1 MGGYIGSRSVVLSTT
16 AANVQDVTATDTTP
30 EVTII
35 NNTHED
41 TDGGR
46 EGKVIF
52 KGQQS
57 GGEETTLAEIQGS
70 HDGTADDEKGD
81 LIFKT
86 NDGSDGA
93 SPTERLRIDSTGKST
108 FKDDVGIEGA
118 TPTLQMYDTTVTNNV
133 MDVSYDEFLTL
144 DIDPNNARGN
154 SGLIVKS
161 DGSERMRIDSS
172 GNVLVGKSVTTQNT
186 AGTQI
191 SASSGV
197 RATVDGNVAT
207 ILNRTTSDGDIAV
220 FRKDGSTVGS
230 IGSIGGAYLYIG
242 DVGAVGINFISDR
255 IRPSSDGVDADNT
268 YDFGH
273 PTVRWDDIYA
283 TNGTIQT
290 SDENEKQ
297 NIASLT
303 SAEITAATAI
313 SKLFK
318 TFKWKDK
325 VAAKGDNARTHTG
338 VVAQQVQSAMSDAGL
353 DAGNYAFFIS
363 TTWWEKYV
371 EVAAVEADD
380 TVDPPIEAKDA
391 YTRTDTYDT
400 KEETPEGATER
411 TRMGIRY
418 PELLAFI
425 GAATEQRLTSIEA
438 RLTALEA
445 E

>member
-1 MGGYIGSRSVVLSTT
+1 M
-16 AANVQDVTATDTTP
+16 
-30 EVTII
+30 
-35 NNTHED
+35 
-41 TDGGR
+41 
-46 EGKVIF
+46 
-52 KGQQS
+52 
-57 GGEETTLAEIQGS
+57 
-70 HDGTADDEKGD
+70 
-81 LIFKT
+81 IFKT

-242 DVGAVGINFISDR
+242 DVGAVGINLF
-255 IRPSSDGVDADNT
+255 
-268 YDFGH
+268 
-273 PTVRWDDIYA
+273 
-283 TNGTIQT
+283 
-290 SDENEKQ
+290 
-297 NIASLT
+297 LT
-303 SAEITAATAI
+303 
-313 SKLFK
+313 
-318 TFKWKDK
+318 
-325 VAAKGDNARTHTG
+325 
-338 VVAQQVQSAMSDAGL
+338 GL
-353 DAGNYAFFIS
+353 DLHQM
-363 TTWWEKYV
+363 V
-371 EVAAVEADD
+371 
-380 TVDPPIEAKDA
+380 
-391 YTRTDTYDT
+391 
-400 KEETPEGATER
+400 
-411 TRMGIRY
+411 
-418 PELLAFI
+418 
-425 GAATEQRLTSIEA
+425 
-438 RLTALEA
+438 
-445 E
+445 